1 MRLSGTFASLLAAAA
16 IALLTSTHNA
26 DAAKLEG
33 RNVKIGCMVS
43 LTGKGAEW
51 GQGAK
56 LSMEIAVDEINAKGG
71 IGGVPIELI
80 CYDTQTLEAEALKTV
95 SRLVERDKVLAISG
109 PCFSWRVRDDRTAAR
124 SD

>member
-1 MRLSGTFASLLAAAA
+1 MKLRANLPSLVAVVGV
-16 IALLTSTHNA
+16 ALLMSSPH
-26 DAAKLEG
+26 DARARLAG

-51 GQGAK
+51 GQAAK

-71 IGGVPIELI
+71 IGGVPIDLI
-80 CYDTQTLEAEALKTV
+80 CFDTQTLEAEALKTV

-109 PCFSWRVRDDRTAAR
+109 PCFSSEFETIAPQLDR
-124 SD
+124 